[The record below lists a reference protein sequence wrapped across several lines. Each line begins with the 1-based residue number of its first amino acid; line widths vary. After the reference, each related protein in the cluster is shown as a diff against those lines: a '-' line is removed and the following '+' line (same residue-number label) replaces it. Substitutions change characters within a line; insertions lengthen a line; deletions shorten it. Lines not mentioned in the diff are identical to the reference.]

1 MSDIAVNFRYNTERE
16 LINYTWWKLKTSA
29 LWKTMSKEEKT
40 ATNWKK
46 TFATDT
52 SNKRLLSKIY
62 TEFLK
67 LNNKKTSLKNGSET
81 LTDTLST
88 KKIYT

>member
-1 MSDIAVNFRYNTERE
+1 
-16 LINYTWWKLKTSA
+16 
-29 LWKTMSKEEKT
+29 MSKEEKT

-67 LNNKKTSLKNGSET
+67 LNNKKRNNLVLKKPEIWRYTSPN
-81 LTDTLST
+81 
-88 KKIYT
+88 II